1 MLADF
6 AGLVEAGHVW
16 VLDRPP
22 IEGFLV
28 MMTRGVALQLDNV
41 AVDPIQ
47 HGYGFGS
54 QLLEFAEDE
63 AKRRGLTEITLF
75 TNVHM
80 TENLS
85 FYPSLGYRE
94 IGRRNEDGFDRVY
107 FSKSLLQQA

>member
-1 MLADF
+1 MIADF
-6 AGLVEAGHVW
+6 STLVDEGKVWVHGAAGLN
-16 VLDRPP
+16 
-22 IEGFLV
+22 GFIV
-28 MMTRGVALQLDNV
+28 MYAAEQSLQVDNV
-41 AVDPIQ
+41 AVDPLL
-47 HGYGFGS
+47 HGNGYGA
-54 QLLEFAEDE
+54 QLLEFAEAE
-63 AKRRGLTEITLF
+63 AKRRGITEITLY